1 MFLLAL
7 CPVSTLCSEAA
18 QGARSEAA
26 QLGASESAN
35 H

>member
-26 QLGASESAN
+26 QGASESAN